1 MADVISF
8 GVRFL
13 KDAKFRIQQARLN
26 GDQLTVTFS
35 ADRFIP
41 DAVLATIKRVRL
53 DGTVVEVEYRH
64 DIPLTLGE
72 RRRQAVFAVTALYPT
87 LIDAS
92 DCAIW
97 FDEDRVE
104 ALDRFS
110 T

>member
-8 GVRFL
+8 GERFL
-13 KDAKFRIQQARLN
+13 QSAKFHFQQARLD

-35 ADRFIP
+35 SERFIP
-41 DAVLATIKRVRL
+41 DEVLATIKRLRL
-53 DGTVVEVEYRH
+53 DGTEVEVEFRH

-72 RRRQAVFAVTALYPT
+72 RRRQAVFRIVALYFS
-87 LIDAS
+87 LLNAS

-104 ALDRFS
+104 ALYRFS